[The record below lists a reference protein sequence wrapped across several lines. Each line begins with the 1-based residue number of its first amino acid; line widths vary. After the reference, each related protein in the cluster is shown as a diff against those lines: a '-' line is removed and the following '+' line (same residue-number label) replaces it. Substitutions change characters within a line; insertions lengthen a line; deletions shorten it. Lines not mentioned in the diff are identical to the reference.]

1 MSGSRSPPGLPTGPQ
16 DPLSAFEMTRLALLK
31 VRLSTK
37 YFLKFT
43 QIFSS
48 QMYNQSTGGGPE
60 HPRPPLSLPNIPLP
74 PELPGLHGPGA
85 DKALNL
91 HRGGPGQAGNMARL
105 SEELRRR
112 EEESLAK
119 LDMAEEERH
128 VRREMELKRDRLG
141 TGDSTSPALWSR
153 SNHK

>member
-141 TGDSTSPALWSR
+141 TGDSTAPALWSR

>member
-141 TGDSTSPALWSR
+141 TGDSTAPALWSLT
-153 SNHK
+153 SHK

>member
-1 MSGSRSPPGLPTGPQ
+1 
-16 DPLSAFEMTRLALLK
+16 MTRLALLK

-141 TGDSTSPALWSR
+141 TGDSTAPALWSR

>member
-1 MSGSRSPPGLPTGPQ
+1 
-16 DPLSAFEMTRLALLK
+16 MTRLALLK

-141 TGDSTSPALWSR
+141 TGDL
-153 SNHK
+153 

>member
-141 TGDSTSPALWSR
+141 TGDSTAPALW
-153 SNHK
+153 

>member
-1 MSGSRSPPGLPTGPQ
+1 MYISGSRSPPGLPTGPQ

-74 PELPGLHGPGA
+74 PELPGLHGPGP

-91 HRGGPGQAGNMARL
+91 HRGGGGPGNMARL

-141 TGDSTSPALWSR
+141 TGDTPPLLLFQ
-153 SNHK
+153 